1 MTFYEYIRIG
11 EEIKCLS
18 QNDLEILVLNT
29 PKFLSPSLGLVWA
42 KTDGKSIE
50 VLGWGDQPHIELED
64 LPEKTKEKLLKL
76 ISEYNNLA

>member
-1 MTFYEYIRIG
+1 MFKPKRFGDFSPEYTKIS
-11 EEIKCLS
+11 L
-18 QNDLEILVLNT
+18 
-29 PKFLSPSLGLVWA
+29 PSLGLVWA
-42 KTDGKSIE
+42 KTDGKSVE